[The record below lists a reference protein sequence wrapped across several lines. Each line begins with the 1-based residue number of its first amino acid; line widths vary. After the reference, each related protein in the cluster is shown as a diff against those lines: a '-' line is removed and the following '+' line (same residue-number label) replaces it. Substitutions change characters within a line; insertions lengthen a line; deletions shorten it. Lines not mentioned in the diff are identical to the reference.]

1 MINLFRK
8 EVAPKDGQTED
19 LLKKLG
25 DALAVMTKIDNEQQG
40 QIASLKRE
48 LSNER
53 ESRSRTE
60 LHEIRRLKQDN
71 LKLQQENRKLKVKLD
86 ILVNTNLP
94 KEFEHEII
102 GDYLPIRVCNVLRS
116 QSWHTYLDILD
127 ISEGRF
133 LRTPNMG
140 RKSIRALKEHLQ
152 SRFPEKHNKFAVFG
166 NVQQ

>member
-1 MINLFRK
+1 MLNLFRK
-8 EVAPKDGQTED
+8 QVVDSDSQTKD

-25 DALAVMTKIDNEQQG
+25 DALTVMTKIDDEQQR
-40 QIASLKRE
+40 QIAALKRE

-94 KEFEHEII
+94 KEFEQKIS
-102 GDYLPIRVCNVLRS
+102 GDYLSIRVRNVLRNE
-116 QSWHTYLDILD
+116 SWDTYLDILD
-127 ISEGRF
+127 VSEVRL

-152 SRFPEKHNKFAVFG
+152 SKFPDKHHKFAVFG
-166 NVQQ
+166 SVQ